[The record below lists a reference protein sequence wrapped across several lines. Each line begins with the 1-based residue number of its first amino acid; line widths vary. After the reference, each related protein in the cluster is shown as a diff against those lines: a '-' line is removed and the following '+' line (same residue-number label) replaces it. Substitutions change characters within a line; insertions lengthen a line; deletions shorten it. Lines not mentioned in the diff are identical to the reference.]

1 MRQFTTISNNQFETM
16 AKKALE
22 LQPIRKEVPI
32 GSIKILSHETVEI
45 DGKEI
50 SMSKSGFDGLAKLV
64 GVTKQFNTN
73 LEKNFGKDATLSL
86 INKMASAISLK
97 GGSATLIVNPNLRKI
112 IGFKKESKIQVSNQS
127 FVEMAKQAIDRH
139 NLEVTGFS
147 VSEDGNAIITA
158 ANRKTQWGIKGMND
172 EDFFGGVTFSNDFRD
187 GLSVSPYLYRLTCAN
202 GMITKAFED
211 EFTLSSIGPKEAE
224 KFVLKLG
231 DLAKSGFRPS
241 SFEDA
246 VRKASNTRA
255 SLYEMEKVHFT
266 IRDYAA
272 IDRELLEEWVP
283 LKATNRD
290 YYSIGEDTI
299 KMNEAQKKNAP
310 TDMTVWEL
318 TNALTNLSSHEHD
331 GVFIEGYNRKILQKE
346 AGALLSKKAFDIEN
360 LVRSPYH
367 F

>member
-1 MRQFTTISNNQFETM
+1 MRQFTTISGHQFETM
-16 AKKALE
+16 AKKAIE

-32 GSIKILSHETVEI
+32 GAIKILSHDTVEI
-45 DGKEI
+45 EGKEI

-64 GVTKQFNTN
+64 GVTKQFNSN
-73 LEKNFGKDATLSL
+73 LEKNFGKDASLGL

-97 GGSATLIVNPNLRKI
+97 GGSATLIVNPNLKKI

-127 FVEMAKQAIDRH
+127 FIEMVKQAIDRH
-139 NLEVTGFS
+139 SLDVTGFS
-147 VSEDGNAIITA
+147 VSEDGNAFITA
-158 ANRKTQWGIKGMND
+158 ANRKTQWGIKGMNE
-172 EDFFGGVTFSNDFRD
+172 EDFFGGVTFSNDFKD
-187 GLSVSPYLYRLTCAN
+187 GLGVSPYLYRLTCAN

-241 SFEDA
+241 SFEDS
-246 VRKASNTRA
+246 VRIASNTRA
-255 SLYEMEKVHFT
+255 SLSEMENAHYTV
-266 IRDYAA
+266 RNYAA
-272 IDRELLEEWVP
+272 IDKDLLEEWIP
-283 LKATNRD
+283 LRATNRD

-318 TNALTNLSSHEHD
+318 VNSLTNLSSHEHD

-346 AGALLSKKAFDIEN
+346 AGVLLSKKSFDVQN